1 MPTISTS
8 LTPFSLK
15 FGTPISSPGISCS
28 KLTHIVIVTVIVTVT
43 LLLHHNN
50 ASLFT
55 ISYAAISGFSQ
66 TAILSLSSSKLV
78 PISHFPTKVK
88 SFTPSRS
95 NSISNT
101 MSSSKML
108 CFPCTPSA
116 ACFTMLAKSSMKY
129 HSLFVMWCLGTVWF
143 LGVYKDVVIRMP

>member
-101 MSSSKML
+101 MSSVQNAL
-108 CFPCTPSA
+108 
-116 ACFTMLAKSSMKY
+116 LSMY
-129 HSLFVMWCLGTVWF
+129 SFCGLLHNARQVFDEIPLSVC
-143 LGVYKDVVIRMP
+143 DVVSWNSMVSGCIQGRCY

>member
-28 KLTHIVIVTVIVTVT
+28 KLTHIVIVTVT

-95 NSISNT
+95 NSVFN
-101 MSSSKML
+101 MMPSSKTL
-108 CFPCTPSA
+108 CFPCTPA

-129 HSLFVMWCLGTVWF
+129 HSLFVMRCLGTVWF
-143 LGVYKDVVIRMP
+143 LGVYKDVVIGMP

>member
-15 FGTPISSPGISCS
+15 FKTPISLPGISCS
-28 KLTHIVIVTVIVTVT
+28 KLTHTVTVTVT

-55 ISYAAISGFSQ
+55 ISCTTVSGFSQ

-78 PISHFPTKVK
+78 PVSHFPTKVK
-88 SFTPSRS
+88 SFAPSLS
-95 NSISNT
+95 NSVSNT
-101 MSSSKML
+101 MSSSKTL
-108 CFPCTPSA
+108 CFPCTRSA

-129 HSLFVMWCLGTVWF
+129 HSLFAMWYLGIVWF
-143 LGVYKDVVIRMP
+143 LGVYKDVVIGMP

>member
-15 FGTPISSPGISCS
+15 FRTPISSPGISCS
-28 KLTHIVIVTVIVTVT
+28 KLTHIVTVTVTVT
-43 LLLHHNN
+43 LLFHHNN

-55 ISYAAISGFSQ
+55 ISCATVSGFSW

-95 NSISNT
+95 NSVSNT
-101 MSSSKML
+101 MSSSKTL
-108 CFPCTPSA
+108 CFPCTRFV

-143 LGVYKDVVIRMP
+143 LGVYKDVVIGIP

>member
-15 FGTPISSPGISCS
+15 FRTPISSPGISCS
-28 KLTHIVIVTVIVTVT
+28 KLTHTVTVTVT

-55 ISYAAISGFSQ
+55 ISCTTVSGFSR

-78 PISHFPTKVK
+78 PISHFLTKVK

-95 NSISNT
+95 NSVSNT
-101 MSSSKML
+101 MSLSKTL
-108 CFPCTPSA
+108 CFPCTRFV

-143 LGVYKDVVIRMP
+143 LGVYKDVVIGIP

>member
-15 FGTPISSPGISCS
+15 FRTPISSPGISCS
-28 KLTHIVIVTVIVTVT
+28 KLTHTVTITVT

-55 ISYAAISGFSQ
+55 ISCATVSGFSW

-95 NSISNT
+95 NSVSNT

-129 HSLFVMWCLGTVWF
+129 HSLFVMWCLGTIWF
-143 LGVYKDVVIRMP
+143 LGVYKDVVIGMP

>member
-15 FGTPISSPGISCS
+15 FRTPMSSPGISCS
-28 KLTHIVIVTVIVTVT
+28 KLTHTVTVTVTVT

-55 ISYAAISGFSQ
+55 ISCATVLGFSW

-78 PISHFPTKVK
+78 PVSHFPTKGQELH
-88 SFTPSRS
+88 SFTIKLGLQHDVFVQ
-95 NSISNT
+95 NA
-101 MSSSKML
+101 L
-108 CFPCTPSA
+108 
-116 ACFTMLAKSSMKY
+116 LSMY
-129 HSLFVMWCLGTVWF
+129 SFCGLLHNARQVFDEIPLSVR
-143 LGVYKDVVIRMP
+143 DVVSWNSMVSGCIQGRCY